1 VFLFV
6 LLVLVDATELT
17 PLDTAIL
24 LSLSTGSGAFAA
36 RGSPV
41 HSSRIGLRHEP
52 IGLSHVSVHCRLTR
66 PFESY
71 TNYAQQIIPMYG
83 LAQKSHRTVAQRLV
97 FLFLA
102 RVGAEEDHGDTRP
115 DFL

>member
-24 LSLSTGSGAFAA
+24 LSLSTGSGALAAHPFTVPGLVFAT
-36 RGSPV
+36 
-41 HSSRIGLRHEP
+41 SR
-52 IGLSHVSVHCRLTR
+52 SDSVMPRSICRLTR
-66 PFESY
+66 PFESH
-71 TNYAQQIIPMYG
+71 TNYAHQIIPMHG

-102 RVGAEEDHGDTRP
+102 RVGAEEDHGNTRP